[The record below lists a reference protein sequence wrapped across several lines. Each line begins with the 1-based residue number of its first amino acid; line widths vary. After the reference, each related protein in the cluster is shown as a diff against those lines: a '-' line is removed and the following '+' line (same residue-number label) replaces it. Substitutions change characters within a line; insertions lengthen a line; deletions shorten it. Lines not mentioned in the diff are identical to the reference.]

1 MQLIFLTMAASKMT
15 ANAQNTERSN
25 VIGSLWMV
33 ASMAAFAIE
42 DSLFKAAAVTV
53 PVGQMLMLFGAGGAI
68 IFACLALWNKEPL
81 YHADVLSRP
90 MRIRMCF
97 EIIGRLFYVLAVA
110 ITPLSSATAIL
121 QATPIVVVAGAAV
134 LFGERVGWMRWA
146 AIVVGLIGV
155 MIVLRPGTDAF
166 SPLSILAVIGMLGLA
181 GRDLASRAAPKTL
194 STVLLGLYGFLTVIA
209 AGGVFALWQGR
220 AFVWPEGQAAAFIL
234 GAICI
239 GVFAYTALMKAMRTG
254 EVSVV
259 TPFRYTR
266 LVFGVGLGV
275 LVFGERLSGATVV
288 GCLLIVATGLF
299 IMWRG
304 RVAAQG

>member
-1 MQLIFLTMAASKMT
+1 MVAS
-15 ANAQNTERSN
+15 AQVIQRSN
-25 VIGSLWMV
+25 VIGSLWML
-33 ASMAAFAIE
+33 ASMGAFAIE

-68 IFACLALWNKEPL
+68 IFAGFAILNKEPL
-81 YHADVLSRP
+81 YHSDVLSPP
-90 MRIRMCF
+90 MRIRLCF
-97 EIIGRLFYVLAVA
+97 EITGRLFYVLAVT

-121 QATPIVVVAGAAV
+121 QATPIVVVAGAAAF
-134 LFGERVGWMRWA
+134 FGERVGWMRWA
-146 AIVVGLIGV
+146 AIAFGLIGV
-155 MIVLRPGTDAF
+155 LLVLRPGTDAF
-166 SPLSILAVIGMLGLA
+166 SPMSILAVIGMLGLA

-209 AGGVFALWQGR
+209 AGGLFAFWQGQ
-220 AFVWPEGQAAAFIL
+220 AFVRLEGQAAAFIL

-275 LVFGERLSGATVV
+275 LVFGERLDRFTVV

-304 RVAAQG
+304 RVSGKG

>member
-1 MQLIFLTMAASKMT
+1 MM
-15 ANAQNTERSN
+15 ANAKNIERSN

-53 PVGQMLMLFGAGGAI
+53 PVGQMLMLFGVGGAI

-81 YHADVLSRP
+81 YHVDVLSPP

-97 EIIGRLFYVLAVA
+97 EVTGRLFYVLAVA

-134 LFGERVGWMRWA
+134 FFGERVGWMRWA
-146 AIVVGLIGV
+146 AIIVGLIGV

-166 SPLSILAVIGMLGLA
+166 SPLSILAVVGMLGLA

-220 AFVWPEGQAAAFIL
+220 AFVWPQGQAVAFIL

-275 LVFGERLSGATVV
+275 LVFGERLDGATIV
-288 GCLLIVATGLF
+288 GCALIVATGLF
-299 IMWRG
+299 IIWRG
-304 RVAAQG
+304 KVAARG

>member
-1 MQLIFLTMAASKMT
+1 MT
-15 ANAQNTERSN
+15 ANAKNIERSN

-53 PVGQMLMLFGAGGAI
+53 PVGQMLMLFGAGGSI

-81 YHADVLSRP
+81 YHADVLSPP

-97 EIIGRLFYVLAVA
+97 EITGRLFYVLAVA

-134 LFGERVGWMRWA
+134 FFGERVGWMRWA

-275 LVFGERLSGATVV
+275 LVFGERLDGATIV
-288 GCLLIVATGLF
+288 GCALIVATGLF

-304 RVAAQG
+304 KVAARG

>member
-1 MQLIFLTMAASKMT
+1 MT
-15 ANAQNTERSN
+15 ANAKNIERSN

-53 PVGQMLMLFGAGGAI
+53 PVGQMLMLFGVGGAI

-81 YHADVLSRP
+81 YHADVLSPP

-97 EIIGRLFYVLAVA
+97 EITGRLFYVLAVA

-134 LFGERVGWMRWA
+134 FFGERVGWMRWA

-209 AGGVFALWQGR
+209 AGGIFALWQGR
-220 AFVWPEGQAAAFIL
+220 SFVWPEGQAAAFIL

-275 LVFGERLSGATVV
+275 LVFGERLDGATIV

-299 IMWRG
+299 IIWRG
-304 RVAAQG
+304 KVAACG

>member
-1 MQLIFLTMAASKMT
+1 MT
-15 ANAQNTERSN
+15 SDGGRMVNANL
-25 VIGSLWMV
+25 IGSLWMV
-33 ASMAAFAIE
+33 AAMAAFAIE

-53 PVGQMLMLFGAGGAI
+53 PVGQMLMLFGLGGAV
-68 IFACLALWNKEPL
+68 IFAGLTLWNKEPL

-90 MRIRMCF
+90 MRVRMCF
-97 EIIGRLFYVLAVA
+97 EITGRLFYVLAVA

-121 QATPIVVVAGAAV
+121 QATPIVVVAGAA
-134 LFGERVGWMRWA
+134 LFFGERVGWMRWA
-146 AIVVGLIGV
+146 AIFVGLIGV
-155 MIVLRPGTDAF
+155 LIVLRPGTDAF

-181 GRDLASRAAPKTL
+181 GRDLASRAAPKSL
-194 STVLLGLYGFLTVIA
+194 STVLLGLYGFLTVIG
-209 AGGVFALWQGR
+209 AGAVFALWQGR
-220 AFVWPEGQAAAFIL
+220 AFVWPEGQAALFIL
-234 GAICI
+234 GAVCV
-239 GVFAYTALMKAMRTG
+239 GVFAYSALMKAMRTG

-275 LVFGERLSGATVV
+275 VVFGERLDGATIV

-304 RVAAQG
+304 RVSG

>member
-1 MQLIFLTMAASKMT
+1 MQLSSLTTATSKMM
-15 ANAQNTERSN
+15 ANAKNIERSN

-53 PVGQMLMLFGAGGAI
+53 PVGQMLMLFGVGGAI

-81 YHADVLSRP
+81 YHADVLSPP

-97 EIIGRLFYVLAVA
+97 EITGRLFYVLAVA

-134 LFGERVGWMRWA
+134 FFGERVGWMRWA

-155 MIVLRPGTDAF
+155 LIVLRPGTDAF
-166 SPLSILAVIGMLGLA
+166 SPLSILAVIGMLELA

-275 LVFGERLSGATVV
+275 LVFGERLDGATIV
-288 GCLLIVATGLF
+288 GCALIVATGLF
-299 IMWRG
+299 IMWPG
-304 RVAAQG
+304 KVAARG

>member
-1 MQLIFLTMAASKMT
+1 MM
-15 ANAQNTERSN
+15 ANAKNIERSN

-53 PVGQMLMLFGAGGAI
+53 PVGQMLMLFGAGGTI
-68 IFACLALWNKEPL
+68 IFACLALWNKERL
-81 YHADVLSRP
+81 YHADVLSPP

-97 EIIGRLFYVLAVA
+97 EITGRLFYVLAVA

-134 LFGERVGWMRWA
+134 FFGERVGWMRWA
-146 AIVVGLIGV
+146 AIIVGLIGV

-166 SPLSILAVIGMLGLA
+166 SPLSILAVVGMLGLA

-220 AFVWPEGQAAAFIL
+220 AFVWPQGQAAAFIL

-275 LVFGERLSGATVV
+275 LVFGERLDGATIV
-288 GCLLIVATGLF
+288 GCALIVATGLF

-304 RVAAQG
+304 RVAARG